1 MEAALHQN
9 TFTVSIPQLDTERF
23 KGIAKA
29 MGWVILPMPVTEKH
43 QLYDPE
49 SGAYLNEETMRVIE
63 DSRKGIGVNHY
74 DSFDDFA
81 KAMRAL

>member
-1 MEAALHQN
+1 MEEALHQN
-9 TFTVSIPQLDTERF
+9 TFTVSVPQLDTKRF

-29 MGWVILPMPVTEKH
+29 MGWIILPMPIVEKP

-74 DSFDDFA
+74 ASFDDFA